1 MQFAEPKTRS
11 RVVISVAP
19 LIDVLFLLLTFFMI
33 SSTFLEQPGIKLELP
48 AAETAEVRELRAQ
61 VLVMTVDQGMRL
73 NDRQISKEN
82 LTGALR
88 RGLGGMKD
96 ATLILRADR
105 EVTHGEVVG
114 VMDIAKKAGIR
125 RLVVATKM
133 PEEEEEEPE
142 SR

>member
-61 VLVMTVDQGMRL
+61 TLVMTVDQGMFL
-73 NDRQISKEN
+73 NDRQISKED
-82 LTGALR
+82 LVGALR
-88 RGLGGMKD
+88 KGLGDSKD

-105 EVTHGEVVG
+105 EVTHGDVVG
-114 VMDIAKKAGIR
+114 VMDVAKKAGIR

-133 PEEEEEEPE
+133 PEKEEEKRE